1 MAQKVVRFI
10 TAHAEDLIEQ
20 GRKDFGSLAD
30 ADTTMKPYFDVVAEQ
45 AGMAYSIIQDGHLIL
60 SAGVYRVWDGVGE
73 AWLLPSHRL
82 LKKPAAAVR
91 TVRRFLDDI
100 AEQNNFVRVQATTHR
115 QFERGRRF
123 LEWLGFERE
132 GVLRNYGPDGSDHI
146 IYARI
151 KNW

>member
-1 MAQKVVRFI
+1 MASTVAPTVEKASSCC
-10 TAHAEDLIEQ
+10 AH
-20 GRKDFGSLAD
+20 
-30 ADTTMKPYFDVVAEQ
+30 
-45 AGMAYSIIQDGHLIL
+45 
-60 SAGVYRVWDGVGE
+60 SAQV
-73 AWLLPSHRL
+73 
-82 LKKPAAAVR
+82 
-91 TVRRFLDDI
+91 LDDI